1 MISATHLHAM
11 VIHFPVALLLAGFLF
26 EIIALFYKKELF
38 SQFAFFLLVLGTL
51 GAIVAYL
58 SGSSAGE
65 GIEEGPLK
73 KPVSLHETAATITL
87 VLAIVLSV
95 LRALVIYFKFNRP
108 WVKWAGIVLFAVL
121 AGSVARTGYLGGQL
135 VYSHGAG
142 VQLAL
147 PDFGNSSGE
156 E

>member
-1 MISATHLHAM
+1 MELHEAAATFTLW
-11 VIHFPVALLLAGFLF
+11 LAIGL
-26 EIIALFYKKELF
+26 ALFR
-38 SQFAFFLLVLGTL
+38 
-51 GAIVAYL
+51 
-58 SGSSAGE
+58 SA
-65 GIEEGPLK
+65 
-73 KPVSLHETAATITL
+73 
-87 VLAIVLSV
+87 
-95 LRALVIYFKFNRP
+95 VIYFKYNRI
-108 WVKWAGIVLFAVL
+108 WVKWLGVILFVAL